1 MKHTDRQTAAGRLQ
15 PIQHKKSTIHTAAG
29 WAVFM
34 VAYWAAF
41 AAVLYLINT

>member
-15 PIQHKKSTIHTAAG
+15 PIQRKKSAIHTAVG

-34 VAYWAAF
+34 VAYWAAIV
-41 AAVLYLINT
+41 AALYLINS

>member
-1 MKHTDRQTAAGRLQ
+1 MKQADRQTAAGRLQ
-15 PIQHKKSTIHTAAG
+15 PIQRKESAIHTAAG

-34 VAYWAAF
+34 VAYWVAF